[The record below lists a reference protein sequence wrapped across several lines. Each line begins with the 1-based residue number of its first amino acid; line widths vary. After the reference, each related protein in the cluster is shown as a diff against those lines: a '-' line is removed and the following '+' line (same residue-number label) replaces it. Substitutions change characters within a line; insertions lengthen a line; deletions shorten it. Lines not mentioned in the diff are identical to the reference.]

1 MRAYLL
7 VALITALV
15 TFASTWGVR
24 YLAKRY
30 NIHPAI
36 RDRDVHKSPTPR
48 IGGLGMLFGLFA
60 GFYAAGSFGWFESI
74 F

>member
-7 VALITALV
+7 VAMITAIV

-24 YLAKRY
+24 TLAKRY
-30 NIHPAI
+30 NITPAI

-48 IGGLGMLFGLFA
+48 IGGLGMLIGLFA
-60 GFYAAGSFGWFESI
+60 GFY
-74 F
+74 